1 MYFINLKAYVVRR
14 YFFFIFT
21 AILFSGICCASS
33 INDSKLFVE
42 NVVNEALGVVNSG
55 DNDDV
60 KRSKLS
66 TSINQYVDIKWL
78 SEKIFGGVGYKD
90 LKDSD
95 KTRVQK
101 YLKNYL
107 LKFYAGEGKL
117 SAMVGSK
124 LSPINDR
131 DIELGEKQT
140 KVKTKFS
147 KNAGT
152 KPFEITWVINGENIL
167 YVEVEGIS
175 QLITLRSEMKSAVKN
190 GLIEFIEAS
199 GF

>member
-1 MYFINLKAYVVRR
+1 MRR

-21 AILFSGICCASS
+21 AILFSGICYASS
-33 INDSKLFVE
+33 INNSRLFVE
-42 NVVNEALGVVNSG
+42 NVVNEALSVVNSG

>member
-1 MYFINLKAYVVRR
+1 MRR
-14 YFFFIFT
+14 YFFFIFA
-21 AILFSGICCASS
+21 AILFSGLCCANS

-42 NVVNEALGVVNSG
+42 NVVHEAMSVVNG
-55 DNDDV
+55 DDSDDV

-66 TSINQYVDIKWL
+66 TSINKYVNIKWL
-78 SEKIFGGVGYKD
+78 SEKVFGGVGYND
-90 LKDSD
+90 LTDSE
-95 KTRVQK
+95 KARVQK

-117 SAMVGSK
+117 SAMVGAK
-124 LSPINDR
+124 ILPINDR
-131 DIELGEKQT
+131 DIELDEKQN

-147 KNAGT
+147 KNAGA

-175 QLITLRSEMKSAVKN
+175 QLITLRSEMKAAVKN
-190 GLIEFIEAS
+190 GLMEFIAAG

>member
-1 MYFINLKAYVVRR
+1 MRR

-21 AILFSGICCASS
+21 TILFSGICYASS
-33 INDSKLFVE
+33 INNSRSFVE
-42 NVVNEALGVVNSG
+42 NVVNEALSVVNSG
-55 DNDDV
+55 DNDDI

-66 TSINQYVDIKWL
+66 TSINKYVDIKWL
-78 SEKIFGGVGYKD
+78 SEKIFGVVGYKD

-152 KPFEITWVINGENIL
+152 KPFEITWVIHGENIL